1 MLVIV
6 AAILGARARQN
17 QTRLPITVIKADDS
31 NLTPDNICAR
41 IQTQRLPMTPSAL
54 ATLHQHLL
62 DALTTAPAETRRLF
76 HGRGRCWPGLEQ
88 VTVDWLQG
96 VLLVALFKPV
106 SDGELAALQQMLLD
120 LGQANA
126 WQQSGA
132 HSLLLQQRYLPESP
146 TQWLLGEPVELWD
159 IREHGLHYRLDL
171 GKKQNTGLFLDMR
184 HGRQWVQ
191 AQAAGKRV
199 LNLFAY
205 TCGFSVAALAGG
217 AQQVVNL
224 DMAKAAL
231 SRGRDNHRLNQHD
244 LSQVVFLGHDLFKSW
259 GKVAK
264 YGPYDL
270 IIIDPPS
277 FQRGSFVL
285 SKDYPKVLRRL
296 PELLSASGLVLACSN
311 EPEIGPDY
319 LIQAMI
325 AEAPGLR
332 FVERLSNPPEFP
344 DSQPDSALKALV
356 FRRD

>member
-1 MLVIV
+1 
-6 AAILGARARQN
+6 
-17 QTRLPITVIKADDS
+17 
-31 NLTPDNICAR
+31 
-41 IQTQRLPMTPSAL
+41 MTPAAL
-54 ATLHQHLL
+54 ATLHQHLVA
-62 DALTTAPAETRRLF
+62 ALSTPPQETRRLF
-76 HGRGRCWPGLEQ
+76 HGRGRCWPELEQ
-88 VTVDWLQG
+88 ITVDWLQG
-96 VLLVALFKPV
+96 VLLVALFKPL
-106 SDGELAALQQMLLD
+106 SESALIALHEMLMD
-120 LGQANA
+120 LSHTPA

-132 HSLLLQQRYLPESP
+132 HSLLLQQRYLTDSP
-146 TQWLLGEPVELWD
+146 TQWLLGEPVEHWD
-159 IREHGLHYRLDL
+159 ICEHGLHYRLDL
-171 GKKQNTGLFLDMR
+171 GRKQNTGLFLDMR
-184 HGRQWVQ
+184 YGRQWVQ
-191 AQAAGKRV
+191 AQAKGKRV

-217 AQQVVNL
+217 ALQVVNL
-224 DMAKAAL
+224 DMARAAL

-296 PELLSASGLVLACSN
+296 PELLSVEGVVLACSN

-319 LIQAMI
+319 LTQAM
-325 AEAPGLR
+325 ASEAPSLG
-332 FVERLSNPPEFP
+332 FIERLENPPEFP

-356 FRRD
+356 FSNAV

>member
-1 MLVIV
+1 
-6 AAILGARARQN
+6 
-17 QTRLPITVIKADDS
+17 
-31 NLTPDNICAR
+31 
-41 IQTQRLPMTPSAL
+41 MTPAAL
-54 ATLHQHLL
+54 ATLHQHLVA
-62 DALTTAPAETRRLF
+62 ALSTPPQETRRLF
-76 HGRGRCWPGLEQ
+76 HGRGRCWPELEQ
-88 VTVDWLQG
+88 ITVDWLQG
-96 VLLVALFKPV
+96 VLLVALFKPL
-106 SDGELAALQQMLLD
+106 SESALIALHEMLMGLSHTP
-120 LGQANA
+120 A

-132 HSLLLQQRYLPESP
+132 HSLLLQQRYLTDSP
-146 TQWLLGEPVELWD
+146 TQWLLGEPVEHWD
-159 IREHGLHYRLDL
+159 ICEHGLHYRLDL
-171 GKKQNTGLFLDMR
+171 GRKQNTGLFLDMR
-184 HGRQWVQ
+184 YGRQWVQ
-191 AQAAGKRV
+191 AQAKGKRV

-217 AQQVVNL
+217 ALQVVNL
-224 DMAKAAL
+224 DMARAAL

-296 PELLSASGLVLACSN
+296 PELLSAEGVVLACSN

-319 LIQAMI
+319 LTQAM
-325 AEAPGLR
+325 ASEAPSLG
-332 FVERLSNPPEFP
+332 FIKRLENPPEFP

-356 FRRD
+356 FSNAV